1 MPYMRYSRKV
11 SRKVRHPR
19 CLLLL
24 LVNWGE
30 RFCDHLEC
38 WGAVSGLTPPL
49 RMVDPNIASLLSSVQ
64 QGWKLTSF
72 LIYSFETINSAPFP
86 FCFEQSIL
94 KDKHSYLNRK
104 INASNLNIMFGSIT
118 LFSPALHSSFNFG
131 QKGRQKLVLFLS
143 LSFSLSLW
151 KNATLSAQEPRPLC
165 RLWTDTCV
173 FLRFGTKLKPLI
185 LTWSY
190 GRLGRSLV
198 ACGGTSLMRKNR
210 TI

>member
-118 LFSPALHSSFNFG
+118 LFSPALHPLILDRKADKNWC
-131 QKGRQKLVLFLS
+131 
-143 LSFSLSLW
+143 SFSLSHSLYPCG
-151 KNATLSAQEPRPLC
+151 KMQTSPPRNPDHSVDFELTLVS
-165 RLWTDTCV
+165 
-173 FLRFGTKLKPLI
+173 FLG
-185 LTWSY
+185 
-190 GRLGRSLV
+190 LGPS
-198 ACGGTSLMRKNR
+198 
-210 TI
+210 